1 MSLTAA
7 AWITFAVVT
16 LVWVLML
23 KGTVRLLGRGRID
36 NGWDNALAYAMVTA
50 LLAIPVRWMLGSDS
64 WILMSLVPIFVW
76 IAQTI
81 AIKVIYEVKPL
92 LAWSIGMVHAVFSSF
107 VVGTLTLTAG
117 FVAAYILYGKI
128 ISDPMFLVRLILR
141 LIGID
146 LPA

>member
-16 LVWVLML
+16 LVWAVML
-23 KGTVRLLGRGRID
+23 RGTVRILGGGRLD
-36 NGWDNALAYAMVTA
+36 NGWDNAFAYGLVTA
-50 LLAIPVRWMLGSDS
+50 LLAIPVRWMLHADS
-64 WILMSLVPIFVW
+64 WMLTMMIPLFVW
-76 IAQTI
+76 VAQTI

-92 LAWSIGMVHAVFSSF
+92 LAWAIGLVHAAVSSF

-117 FVAAYILYGKI
+117 FVAAYIMYGRI

-141 LIGID
+141 LIGIE

>member
-1 MSLTAA
+1 MSLTLA
-7 AWITFAVVT
+7 AWITFIVVA

-23 KGTVRLLGRGRID
+23 KGTVRFLGGGKLD
-36 NGWDNALAYAMVTA
+36 NGWDNALAYTMVTA
-50 LLAIPVRWMLGSDS
+50 LLAIPVSWMFGS
-64 WILMSLVPIFVW
+64 WFLMLLIPPFVW

-92 LAWSIGMVHAVFSSF
+92 LAWTIGLVHAIAASF

-117 FVAAYILYGKI
+117 FIAAYIMYGKI

-141 LIGID
+141 LIGIE
-146 LPA
+146 LPS